1 MEYVASQVDGEGVL
15 ILSELAGVA
24 ELLPD
29 AFQVNPFDYVAV
41 ADALE
46 AALSE
51 PVESR
56 RRRMEKMREQVRDH
70 DVFGWHERF
79 WGAVEPEP
87 TRLRSASRLDLFRQ
101 K

>member
-1 MEYVASQVDGEGVL
+1 MPFKST
-15 ILSELAGVA
+15 
-24 ELLPD
+24 
-29 AFQVNPFDYVAV
+29 PFDYVAV
-41 ADALE
+41 ADTLE

-51 PVESR
+51 PVETR
-56 RRRMEKMREQVRDH
+56 RRRMERMREQVRDH

-87 TRLRSASRLDLFRQ
+87 KRWRAASRLDLFRR